1 MFVNRFSKIFPDGD
15 RIFSRTFGE
24 GAKMEQIRV
33 MSFNTL
39 CGGPAGTPR
48 ALEGRKE
55 LMLDAIRR
63 TQPDIIGCQEAVDG
77 TRRWMETALAADYA
91 MLGCG
96 RNGDCC
102 GEGCPVFWR
111 RDRFTLLSCE
121 TFWLSDRPAEPGS
134 RFSGVGQ
141 SQCPRL
147 AHLVQLYSIPDKKS
161 VYFLNTHLDHEG
173 SRARALGLELLE
185 AKLDEQPQGAIGV
198 LTGDFNCAPQTSYFV
213 AFTERMGA
221 KGWQD
226 VSAGISGTFHNMGT
240 VEPPAKIDYI
250 FSNAPLIKADIVED
264 PHEGGAWYSDHYAI
278 YADLRF

>member
-1 MFVNRFSKIFPDGD
+1 METI
-15 RIFSRTFGE
+15 RI
-24 GAKMEQIRV
+24 

-48 ALEGRKE
+48 TVEGRKE

-63 TQPDIIGCQEAVDG
+63 TQPDIIGCQEAVDS

-96 RNGDCC
+96 RNSDCR
-102 GEGCPVFWR
+102 GEGCPVLWR
-111 RDRFTLLSCE
+111 RERFTLLSCE
-121 TFWLSDRPAEPGS
+121 TFWLSDTPQTPGS
-134 RFSGVGQ
+134 RFSGAGQ

-147 AHLVQLYSIPDKKS
+147 AHLLQLYSIRDQKS
-161 VYFLNTHLDHEG
+161 VCFLNTHLDHEG

-185 AKLDEQPQGAIGV
+185 AKLAGLPQGAFGA
-198 LTGDFNCAPQTSYFV
+198 LTGDFNCAPQTSYFQ
-213 AFTERMGA
+213 AFTGRMNK

-226 VSAGISGTFHNMGT
+226 ASAGIPGTFHNMGT

-250 FSNAPLIKADIVED
+250 FSNAPLLGAGIVED
-264 PHEGGAWYSDHYAI
+264 PHAGGAWYSDHYAI
-278 YADLRF
+278 YADLQL